1 MRRLTADELVTVASE
16 LGATLTGD
24 VTVLTEAQ
32 QVDQVLDALGSL
44 LVAIVRQRPFDRRNH
59 AIGIASIDLLAQLNG
74 LTLDLSPPEATAA
87 LITGIRDGLT
97 TSEVRQWFAR
107 RAAPGS
113 TAIKPPM
120 AGPSCPGC
128 SVPMREALA
137 ATRHDQ
143 ITFATCGRC
152 GQLLTRP
159 IRHRPRQE
167 V

>member
-1 MRRLTADELVTVASE
+1 VRRLTADELVTVASE

-32 QVDQVLDALGSL
+32 QVDGVLDALGSL
-44 LVAIVRQRPFDRRNH
+44 LVAIVGQRPFDRRNH

-97 TSEVRQWFAR
+97 TSEVRQWLAS
-107 RAAPGS
+107 RAAPES
-113 TAIKPPM
+113 AAIKPSM
-120 AGPSCPGC
+120 AGPRCPGC
-128 SVPMREALA
+128 SVPVRVALA

-143 ITFATCGRC
+143 ITVATCGCC
-152 GQLLTRP
+152 GQVLTRP
-159 IRHRPRQE
+159 VRHRPRQE